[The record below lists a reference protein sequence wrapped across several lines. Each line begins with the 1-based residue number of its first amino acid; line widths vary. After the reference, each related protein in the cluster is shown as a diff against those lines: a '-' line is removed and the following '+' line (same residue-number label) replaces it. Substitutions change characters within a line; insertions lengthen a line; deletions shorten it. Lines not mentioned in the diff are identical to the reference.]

1 LKRTLDIGGR
11 WSAALRGQVALP
23 GERYEIVMVTI
34 DGEPI
39 RSESEMTMVP
49 DAAII
54 DTVSADIGLHRD
66 LSVGERRSL

>member
-1 LKRTLDIGGR
+1 
-11 WSAALRGQVALP
+11 
-23 GERYEIVMVTI
+23 MVTI